1 MGELKRYIDDMHHHE
16 EEIEMLE
23 IDDEG
28 VKEKNPNPED
38 KKMKCRGGHR
48 LSTRVVYHLAVMQQ
62 MTAIQVVYIYVGEI
76 VLQVYPSL
84 YMFIP
89 VLVHSQGVLAIFL
102 SMQFTKTYGRKDIL
116 QFGCLGCAI
125 SLFVISGCFFAK
137 GS

>member
-23 IDDEG
+23 IEGG

-38 KKMKCRGGHR
+38 KKMKCRGGHI